1 MSSSRVGLQKS
12 WRKIDMPGQGRQ
24 GRSDAFQRKARREG
38 YRARSTYKL
47 KDIQKRSKIFKT
59 GDKVLDLGAAPGG
72 WSQVAL
78 EFIGEEGKLVG
89 VDLQHILPLKGALFL
104 QGDLREK
111 EIRDKLHELMPK
123 ADVVISDMSPNLSG
137 NYSVDQAR
145 SVELS
150 SLALEIAAER
160 MASAFVVKVFE
171 GADFQE
177 YRKAVID
184 EFGSVRT
191 LSPEASRKQS
201 SEVYLIAKRKR
212 R

>member
-1 MSSSRVGLQKS
+1 
-12 WRKIDMPGQGRQ
+12 MPGQGRQ

-78 EFIGEEGKLVG
+78 EFIGEEGNLVG
-89 VDLQHILPLKGALFL
+89 VDLQHILPLKGALFI

>member
-1 MSSSRVGLQKS
+1 
-12 WRKIDMPGQGRQ
+12 MPGQGRQ

-89 VDLQHILPLKGALFL
+89 VDLQHILPLKGALFI

-150 SLALEIAAER
+150 SLALEIASER
-160 MASAFVVKVFE
+160 KASAFVVKVFE

>member
-1 MSSSRVGLQKS
+1 
-12 WRKIDMPGQGRQ
+12 MPGQGRQ

-38 YRARSTYKL
+38 YRARSAYKL
-47 KDIQKRSKIFKT
+47 MDIQKKSNIFKEGST
-59 GDKVLDLGAAPGG
+59 VLDLGAAPGG

-78 EFIGEEGKLVG
+78 EFIGDEGKLVG
-89 VDLQHILPLKGALFL
+89 VDLQHILPLKGAQFI
-104 QGDLREK
+104 QGDLREA
-111 EIRDKLHELMPK
+111 EIRRQLEEFAPK
-123 ADVVISDMSPNLSG
+123 ADAVISDMSPNLSG

-160 MASAFVVKVFE
+160 KAKFFVCKVFE
-171 GADFQE
+171 GSDFQE
-177 YRKAVID
+177 FRKEVID

-201 SEVYLIAKRKR
+201 SEVYLIAKRKYR
-212 R
+212 

>member
-1 MSSSRVGLQKS
+1 
-12 WRKIDMPGQGRQ
+12 MPGQGRQ

-38 YRARSTYKL
+38 YRARSAYKL
-47 KDIQKRSKIFKT
+47 MDIQKKSKIFKEGST
-59 GDKVLDLGAAPGG
+59 VLDLGAAPGG

-78 EFIGEEGKLVG
+78 EFIGEEGKLIG
-89 VDLQHILPLKGALFL
+89 VDLQHILPLKGAQFI
-104 QGDLREK
+104 QGDLREA
-111 EIRDKLHELMPK
+111 EIRRQLEEFAPK
-123 ADVVISDMSPNLSG
+123 ADAVISDMSPNLSG

-160 MASAFVVKVFE
+160 KSKFFVCKVFE
-171 GADFQE
+171 GSDFQE
-177 YRKAVID
+177 FRKEVID

-201 SEVYLIAKRKR
+201 SEVYLIAKRKYR
-212 R
+212 

>member
-1 MSSSRVGLQKS
+1 
-12 WRKIDMPGQGRQ
+12 MPGQGRQ

-78 EFIGEEGKLVG
+78 EYIGEEGKLVG

>member
-1 MSSSRVGLQKS
+1 
-12 WRKIDMPGQGRQ
+12 MPGQGRQ
-24 GRSDAFQRKARREG
+24 GRSDAFQRRARREG
-38 YRARSTYKL
+38 YRARSAYKL
-47 KDIQKRSKIFKT
+47 MDIQKRSKIFKEGST
-59 GDKVLDLGAAPGG
+59 VLDLGAAPGG
-72 WSQVAL
+72 WSQVVL
-78 EFIGEEGKLVG
+78 EYIGDEGKLIG
-89 VDLQHILPLKGALFL
+89 VDLQHILPLKGAQFI
-104 QGDLREK
+104 QGDLREN
-111 EIRDKLHELMPK
+111 EIREKLEDIAPR
-123 ADVVISDMSPNLSG
+123 ADTVLSDMSPNLSG

-160 MASAFVVKVFE
+160 KAKFFVCKVFE
-171 GADFQE
+171 GSDFQE
-177 YRKAVID
+177 FRKSVID